1 MASIAPR
8 VSVPAAPA
16 MPAKEDSFAVL
27 KALGE
32 ASAVF
37 IALTFIG
44 GWSYL
49 SSYFNDNPIS
59 SQGAKLSSIVTT

>member
-1 MASIAPR
+1 
-8 VSVPAAPA
+8 

>member
-1 MASIAPR
+1 MASVAPR

-16 MPAKEDSFAVL
+16 MAKEDSFAVL